1 MMDLRPGGHPAALG
15 DILDYTGKMI
25 QKRKYLQAILNRL
38 PVSQMLYLQSN
49 KRGFVWI
56 MFLYSNSENVT

>member
-1 MMDLRPGGHPAALG
+1 MMDLRPGGQPAALG

-38 PVSQMLYLQSN
+38 PMSQALYL
-49 KRGFVWI
+49 
-56 MFLYSNSENVT
+56 